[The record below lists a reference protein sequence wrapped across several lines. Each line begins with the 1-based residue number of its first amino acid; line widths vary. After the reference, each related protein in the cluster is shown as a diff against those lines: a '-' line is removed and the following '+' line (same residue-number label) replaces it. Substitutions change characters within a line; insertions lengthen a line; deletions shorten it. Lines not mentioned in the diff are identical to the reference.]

1 MTIRTTITKEI
12 MLADGVVRDF
22 PFTFRAWEEQILV
35 IATNPQGQETDVTSL
50 ARVTL
55 HDDEDA
61 PGGVATYPV
70 APEAP
75 LPAGWKLTVA
85 RDMDFEQHTDIVTA
99 ARFQSSVI
107 EETLDK
113 LTAQDQEML
122 EGLNRAVK
130 VPISSGQTPEA
141 LLDDIFTA
149 RDEAQA
155 AHAGADAARNAA
167 AASAAQSVN
176 AATQAVNAADSAAGV
191 VAAVT
196 AKLDGMIGLI
206 NNFYGMAMECC
217 GSLEDYRYV
226 HEDVT
231 EDGDYGLVTEAATKT
246 EDWGGLK
253 GLLA

>member
-22 PFTFRAWEEQILV
+22 PFTFRAWEDQVLV
-35 IATNPQGQETDVTSL
+35 IATNPQGHETDVTSL

-61 PGGVATYPV
+61 PGGVATYPI

-130 VPISSGQTPEA
+130 APISSGQTPEA
-141 LLDDIFTA
+141 LRDSIFQA
-149 RDEAQA
+149 RDETQ
-155 AHAGADAARNAA
+155 A
-167 AASAAQSVN
+167 AASAAQSIN
-176 AATQAVNAADSAAGV
+176 AGTQAVNAADSAAGV

-206 NNFYGMAMECC
+206 NNF
-217 GSLEDYRYV
+217 GSSCVNCVFCQLR
-226 HEDVT
+226 
-231 EDGDYGLVTEAATKT
+231 
-246 EDWGGLK
+246 
-253 GLLA
+253 